1 MPLVWQNGPKT
12 LAKHI
17 SYFKQWTGRTVS
29 PISTIAG
36 WPTTH
41 ALSKAALVCLALHP
55 LHPLHRLHP
64 ASGIHWKAL
73 HSWHALHISS
83 SGIPST
89 PITIAHAAAAG
100 SAVSSDA
107 ALTFRGEHRAHLWR
121 CHGHGKRGARV
132 VTRNLRRSWNQP
144 KWQQFPKAMKPWSWT
159 TTKRCTAL
167 SSNQCE
173 FSGCRTRQLSNSK
186 PLEGTEPG
194 GRPIL
199 ACIHRSTGRHV
210 ANLTQKSSWSG
221 ICWFF
226 SCVNNSR
233 SCKVGWSWLD
243 SLTQPTAAKRSTPP
257 KFEHSHSSYL
267 KNDDYQIWK
276 SLFQGS
282 AFQEAQN

>member
-41 ALSKAALVCLALHP
+41 ALSKATLVCLALHP

-107 ALTFRGEHRAHLWR
+107 ALTFRGEHRTHLWR
-121 CHGHGKRGARV
+121 CHGHGKKGQEF
-132 VTRNLRRSWNQP
+132 VTRNLREVLEP
-144 KWQQFPKAMKPWSWT
+144 TKMAAVPKAMKPWSWT
-159 TTKRCTAL
+159 TTKRCTAAL
-167 SSNQCE
+167 LSNQCE
-173 FSGCRTRQLSNSK
+173 FSGCRTHHIPIPSHWKK
-186 PLEGTEPG
+186 PSQEDAQSLPAYIAVRVGTLPTL
-194 GRPIL
+194 R
-199 ACIHRSTGRHV
+199 
-210 ANLTQKSSWSG
+210 
-221 ICWFF
+221 
-226 SCVNNSR
+226 R